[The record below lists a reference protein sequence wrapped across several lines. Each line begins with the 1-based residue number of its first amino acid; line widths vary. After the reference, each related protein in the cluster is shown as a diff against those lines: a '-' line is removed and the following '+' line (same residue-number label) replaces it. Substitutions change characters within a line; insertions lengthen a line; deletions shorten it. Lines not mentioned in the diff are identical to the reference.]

1 MKLDVQLNIFKEQT
15 ADFLNNLKISEE
27 LNDKFKKDNYTL
39 NERNEYLDKIN
50 TDLMFDISNNKISE
64 NKSQEEKE
72 NKFKEM
78 YKSYDD
84 VSIFNFVYIINYLE
98 LN

>member
-1 MKLDVQLNIFKEQT
+1 MKLDVQLNKIKEQT
-15 ADFLNNLKISEE
+15 ELLNSLKISEE
-27 LNDKFKKDNYTL
+27 LNEKLKKDNYTL

-50 TDLMFDISNNKISE
+50 TDLMYDISNNKISE

-78 YKSYDD
+78 CKSYDD
-84 VSIFNFVYIINYLE
+84 VSIFNFV
-98 LN
+98 